1 MSTLQRPCLTCGTL
15 IPSGS
20 RCRDCRP
27 KRTTTATRQERH
39 RPAAWDRLSKR
50 LRQLSP
56 FCEWCGTTTD
66 LVCDHIIPVSEDP
79 TLALEPL
86 NCRVV
91 CRSENASRK
100 ANCTDAERQMVRDR
114 IEARRR
120 QRALRATQR

>member
-1 MSTLQRPCLTCGTL
+1 MTARPCLGCSVL
-15 IPSGS
+15 VVSGS
-20 RCRDCRP
+20 RCAACKP
-27 KRTTTATRQERH
+27 KRTTTATRKERH
-39 RPAAWDRLSKR
+39 RPAALDRLSKR

-66 LVCDHIIPVSEDP
+66 LVVDHIIPISEDP
-79 TLALEPL
+79 SLALEPL

-114 IEARRR
+114 IQARRNR
-120 QRALRATQR
+120 QALRAFLR